1 MSVRPSFTSAA
12 AAKAWDDHFAEVDR
26 LLARAG
32 LSDSGLGDDLRRQ
45 LHDRFL
51 AEPGEREPPRL
62 QAAIGQ
68 VGRPAERLREELA
81 KAMLDRGSRTG
92 HPVTIALGLWHAL
105 FTGTR
110 EALLATAFG
119 LGYAVVIGLMVLALL
134 KPVLFRNVGLVRDP
148 VGQLSLGTVT
158 EYSGS
163 TEVLGWWTIPI
174 GLGLGAVLYLTLT
187 LLLRWS
193 RSP

>member
-32 LSDSGLGDDLRRQ
+32 LSDSGLGDNLRRQ
-45 LHDRFL
+45 LHDSFL

-62 QAAIGQ
+62 HAAMER
-68 VGRPAERLREELA
+68 VGRPADRLRKELA
-81 KAMLDRGSRTG
+81 QALLDRGSRTG

-105 FTGTR
+105 FTSTR
-110 EALLATAFG
+110 EALRAAAFG
-119 LGYAVVIGLMVLALL
+119 LGYGVVIGLVALTLL
-134 KPVLFRNVGLVRDP
+134 KPVLFRNVGLVRDQ
-148 VGQLSLGTVT
+148 VGRLSFGTVT

-163 TEVLGWWTIPI
+163 TEVLGWWAIPI
-174 GLGLGAVLYLTLT
+174 GLGLGAVLYLALT

-193 RSP
+193 RSR